1 MRPNIRALAGV
12 AIVLVCAGF
21 VASRLANEWSESRHA
36 LASASIG
43 WIALG
48 VVLAAAGMV
57 TVAFGWRA
65 VLASLGHP
73 LPERTVL
80 AWYFAGEIG
89 KYVPGAVWAV
99 VGRGELATRGGV
111 PRREAYT
118 SVGWS
123 LALWYLVAAAF
134 ACGLV
139 PWTLVIA
146 VLAVVALLAF
156 RPGVLP
162 LLVRYV
168 PAWLFIGAATW
179 SMVRALDPNAS
190 FGRLLVITPAAWL
203 AGFLVVPAPGG
214 AGVREAA
221 FVALAGS
228 LEPGVAASA
237 AVLAR
242 VAFVSVDAV
251 GAAVGGRL
259 SR

>member
-1 MRPNIRALAGV
+1 MVGI
-12 AIVLVCAGF
+12 AIALVCAAF
-21 VASRLANEWSESRHA
+21 VVARLADEWPDARHA
-36 LASASIG
+36 LASASVG

-73 LPERTVL
+73 LPERKVVG
-80 AWYFAGEIG
+80 WYFAGEIG

-111 PRREAYT
+111 PRRAAYT
-118 SVGWS
+118 SVAWS

-134 ACGLV
+134 ACGLA
-139 PWTLVIA
+139 PWTFVAAALG
-146 VLAVVALLAF
+146 LVALLAF
-156 RPGVLP
+156 RPGVVP

-179 SMVRALDPNAS
+179 SMVRALDPHAS
-190 FGRLLVITPAAWL
+190 LGRMLVITPAAWL

-221 FVALAGS
+221 FVALAGG